1 MAFRIMSARN
11 GRMFGRDRIGVASR
25 LLRWGVFGLILTV
38 TACGGGGG
46 GGGTNPI
53 PTPPPDGGSP
63 PPSAPTVGEL
73 NEAAKLASVS
83 TFGLP
88 YDALYAL
95 AETGF
100 DSWLQTQFN
109 TPATLHK
116 PVIDDLEDMLA
127 NGELAANRDANAHRK
142 RFRRYAWWNRAMTAP
157 DVLRQRVA
165 FALSEIFVVSDQ
177 VAQLNNNPYALSTY
191 YDQLLT
197 HAFTNYRDLLE
208 AVALHPAMGVYLS
221 HVNNPKADPDANQF
235 PDENFAREVMQ
246 LFSIGLF
253 ELNADGSEKL
263 DDDGQPIPSYNN
275 DTIREMARVFTGLS
289 FGGPNARFG
298 KRGPV
303 FQVPMQMFDEFH
315 EPGEK
320 VLLNDVVVPA
330 GQTGMQDI
338 EMALDNLFNHPNVGP
353 FIGRQLIQRL
363 VMSNP
368 PPAYVA
374 RVSAAFNGD
383 SSGVRGDMR
392 AVIEAVLTDPE
403 VVSPSDPETAGRLRE
418 PLVRF
423 VSMARQLNAVAEDG
437 LFYNNGYAQQFL
449 LRQHPLSAPSVFNFY
464 LPNHSPAGPLAQ
476 AGLVAPEFQITD
488 TTSIVTVTNAMY
500 LAVIGN
506 QVMDIEPPFG
516 AVSLDLTAFEDLNAD
531 SLDALLDRLDTVFMH
546 GTMEATTR
554 QWIADIALEVED
566 MPLRTRVAIYMTL
579 ASANYAVNI

>member
-1 MAFRIMSARN
+1 
-11 GRMFGRDRIGVASR
+11 
-25 LLRWGVFGLILTV
+25 
-38 TACGGGGG
+38 
-46 GGGTNPI
+46 
-53 PTPPPDGGSP
+53 
-63 PPSAPTVGEL
+63 
-73 NEAAKLASVS
+73 
-83 TFGLP
+83 
-88 YDALYAL
+88 
-95 AETGF
+95 
-100 DSWLQTQFN
+100 
-109 TPATLHK
+109 
-116 PVIDDLEDMLA
+116 
-127 NGELAANRDANAHRK
+127 
-142 RFRRYAWWNRAMTAP
+142 
-157 DVLRQRVA
+157 
-165 FALSEIFVVSDQ
+165 
-177 VAQLNNNPYALSTY
+177 
-191 YDQLLT
+191 
-197 HAFTNYRDLLE
+197 
-208 AVALHPAMGVYLS
+208 
-221 HVNNPKADPDANQF
+221 
-235 PDENFAREVMQ
+235 
-246 LFSIGLF
+246 
-253 ELNADGSEKL
+253 
-263 DDDGQPIPSYNN
+263 
-275 DTIREMARVFTGLS
+275 
-289 FGGPNARFG
+289 
-298 KRGPV
+298 
-303 FQVPMQMFDEFH
+303 
-315 EPGEK
+315 